1 MEKMKIAIPEERME
15 QLKKVGA
22 VLQLI
27 GQWIYKLRSVILAVP
42 VVFAAIKLAFQNLNR
57 LPVYV
62 GIIMKESGEYTM
74 MIERSVAVLLPLLV
88 TAACLLMMFLSKKV
102 LYPWLVSLFSLLLPI
117 ILWITNVFPG

>member
-1 MEKMKIAIPEERME
+1 MEKMKIAISEERLA
-15 QLKKVGA
+15 QLKKIGA

-27 GQWIYKLRSVILAVP
+27 WQWAYKLRSVILSVP
-42 VVFAAIKLAFQNLNR
+42 VVAISIKLAIQNLGR

-62 GIIMKESGEYTM
+62 GINMQASGEYSM
-74 MIERSVAVLLPLLV
+74 MIERSVAVLVPLLV

-117 ILWITNVFPG
+117 LLWITNVFPG